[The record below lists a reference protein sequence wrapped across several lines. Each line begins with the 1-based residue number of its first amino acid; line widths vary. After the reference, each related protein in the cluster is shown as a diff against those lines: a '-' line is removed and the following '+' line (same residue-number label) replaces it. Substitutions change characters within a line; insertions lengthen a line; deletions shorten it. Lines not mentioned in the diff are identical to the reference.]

1 MTLEEDRQEAEIEGL
16 VEQLKSSDDYT
27 LEQKLQ
33 IADKFKENYGYVPE
47 KVSNLLAEYEDDD
60 AAKVRLNTARAAQG
74 GILFDYQLNNV
85 SPSIK
90 NAYSSYV
97 KAGGALELGT
107 AESKEADEY
116 VQIYTNEILET
127 DLGESDAKTLRWKNL
142 NIGLKATYNTAYA
155 TAIKEG
161 FQPSAAHKAGL
172 QALSDVQAKPGVYKK
187 MFSRNLAMDEL
198 DIARKTNTITAKT
211 QGAGGGWKTS
221 RLAADTKD
229 EQDLIKWTKTGMS
242 IEDIPEYYRNLASQ
256 LKVNP
261 LALAKSQAKQMN
273 LDIDD
278 EVDESKYGSNNKLI
292 QNLVFYK
299 PSKSRAFRAEILTN
313 EEKRGEKFNAKNSPN
328 NKKSVMMP
336 GV

>member
-1 MTLEEDRQEAEIEGL
+1 MNLEEQRQDAEIEGL

-85 SPSIK
+85 SPAIK

-116 VQIYTNEILET
+116 VQIFTNEILET

-142 NIGLKATYNTAYA
+142 NIGLKATYNTAY
-155 TAIKEG
+155 
-161 FQPSAAHKAGL
+161 SSYVKAGG
-172 QALSDVQAKPGVYKK
+172 AL
-187 MFSRNLAMDEL
+187 EL
-198 DIARKTNTITAKT
+198 GTADQNTIVT
-211 QGAGGGWKTS
+211 
-221 RLAADTKD
+221 L
-229 EQDLIKWTKTGMS
+229 LL
-242 IEDIPEYYRNLASQ
+242 N
-256 LKVNP
+256 
-261 LALAKSQAKQMN
+261 
-273 LDIDD
+273 
-278 EVDESKYGSNNKLI
+278 
-292 QNLVFYK
+292 
-299 PSKSRAFRAEILTN
+299 
-313 EEKRGEKFNAKNSPN
+313 
-328 NKKSVMMP
+328 
-336 GV
+336 